1 MKTRPWLNKHEAR
14 NMHGMMPALTE
25 ERITK
30 IFRSFQESWKD
41 GSALIEIDNFADLKL
56 EIGYGQLVLKQDG
69 TAVDEFHVESAE
81 DTAQSAERMFGF
93 LVEFLKANGISI
105 TGELGSDIF
114 EGLVA

>member
-1 MKTRPWLNKHEAR
+1 MKTRTWLNKHEAR
-14 NMHGMMPALTE
+14 NMHIMMPALTE

-30 IFRSFQESWKD
+30 IFRRFQESWKE
-41 GSALIEIDNFADLKL
+41 GSTLLEIDNFADLKL

-69 TAVDEFHVESAE
+69 TAVDEFHVDST
-81 DTAQSAERMFGF
+81 DNTVKSAERMFGF
-93 LVEFLKANGISI
+93 LVEFLKANGVAI